1 VGLRCREMA
10 LDIEDPW
17 GVDSGCSGAQTE
29 VANPLSLEATYV
41 TRSPLRRTDRDPN
54 QSWRYLCFVGT
65 QSFDLADYVAF
76 AGRRRENVEAR
87 GDRWEHRCAIG
98 APIVVNPTPTI
109 SALALRAATF
119 IRDNLRELSM
129 TTRPMAA

>member
-1 VGLRCREMA
+1 MAVSPPRIRSILFLPSSHRQCRQCLSLQIRSYGQWIA
-10 LDIEDPW
+10 A
-17 GVDSGCSGAQTE
+17 SSSAQTE

-41 TRSPLRRTDRDPN
+41 TRSPFRRTDRYPD

-87 GDRWEHRCAIG
+87 GGRWEHRCAVD
-98 APIVVNPTPTI
+98 API
-109 SALALRAATF
+109 RAQAEGVCAD
-119 IRDNLRELSM
+119 R
-129 TTRPMAA
+129 